1 MEILIFR
8 REQCKKKILLFRIFP
23 IEKKIFFL
31 CTILVLFYFK
41 GRKGAGRAGGRL
53 RMCERVEREDRGIKE
68 GERTHSMH
76 LKGIGE

>member
-1 MEILIFR
+1 MWRYSFSE
-8 REQCKKKILLFRIFP
+8 ENNAKKNPPFQNISNR
-23 IEKKIFFL
+23 KKFFFL

-53 RMCERVEREDRGIKE
+53 RMCERVEREDGGIKE

>member
-1 MEILIFR
+1 M
-8 REQCKKKILLFRIFP
+8 QKKILLFRIFP
-23 IEKKIFFL
+23 IEKNFFFL

-41 GRKGAGRAGGRL
+41 GRKGAGGRL
-53 RMCERVEREDRGIKE
+53 RMCERVEREDGGIKE